1 MNIAATAQVILTLLP
16 VISDTVKNVE
26 AAVGAGNGSQK
37 LQLALDV
44 IKSIYNAS
52 NPPVSFDSIVGHVT
66 EVIAALVTYY
76 NSIRAFV
83 KTVQQAAA

>member
-1 MNIAATAQVILTLLP
+1 MNIAATAQIILTLLP
-16 VISDTVKNVE
+16 VVSDTVKNVE
-26 AAVGAGNGSQK
+26 AAAGAGNGPQK

-52 NPPVSFDSIVGHVT
+52 NPPVPFETIVGHVT

-76 NSIRAFV
+76 NSIKAFV
-83 KTVQQAAA
+83 KSVHQAAA